1 MQSIVWDCVKNARGC
16 EQALAL
22 IWKTVCL
29 TSQQN
34 DQKKGRLK
42 LISLSIAAVLFNH
55 SLFPHVLSWF
65 SPVALVPRFNATVGF
80 EGCPYGRLVPQRAI
94 GHMTW
99 RGDDRWRTGRH
110 ISWPIMAHRLHRFA
124 PRRLP
129 GDVTLPNDT
138 RFIDWVAVVYSSL
151 TNKAAF
157 ARLPWQDFG
166 KKRASWYHVVSSTIA
181 WTVRL
186 HSLCDS
192 VVGLLRA
199 SLHSR
204 QVHLK

>member
-1 MQSIVWDCVKNARGC
+1 MLVDANRRSR
-16 EQALAL
+16 
-22 IWKTVCL
+22 
-29 TSQQN
+29 SF
-34 DQKKGRLK
+34 GRLFAWLRNK
-42 LISLSIAAVLFNH
+42 TIRKKEGWNSSVSQSLRFCSIIHCFRMFCHGFL
-55 SLFPHVLSWF
+55 LWILM
-65 SPVALVPRFNATVGF
+65 PRFNATVGF
-80 EGCPYGRLVPQRAI
+80 EGCPYGRLVPQREI

-110 ISWPIMAHRLHRFA
+110 ISWPIMAHRYRFA

-151 TNKAAF
+151 TNNAAF
-157 ARLPWQDFG
+157 AQLRWQDFG
-166 KKRASWYHVVSSTIA
+166 KKRASWYHVSSSTIA